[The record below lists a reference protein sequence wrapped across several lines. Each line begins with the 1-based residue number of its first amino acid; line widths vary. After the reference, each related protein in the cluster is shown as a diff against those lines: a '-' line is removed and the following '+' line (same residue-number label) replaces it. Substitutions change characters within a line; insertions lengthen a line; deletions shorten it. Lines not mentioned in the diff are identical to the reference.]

1 MARTLVIPL
10 ARLAKVEPHGPV
22 LLAAG
27 VWARIP
33 TIGLKPLPMTLT
45 RLAPDMRSLAR
56 VLACQVGVASD
67 TGAEQ
72 GAEADESLR
81 MHPSAGAP

>member
-27 VWARIP
+27 VWARIR
-33 TIGLKPLPMTLT
+33 TIGLKPVPMTS
-45 RLAPDMRSLAR
+45 LAPDMCSLAR
-56 VLACQVGVASD
+56 VLARQLGLASD
-67 TGAEQ
+67 TDAEQ
-72 GAEADESLR
+72 GAEADESLQ
-81 MHPSAGAP
+81 MYPSAGTP

>member
-10 ARLAKVEPHGPV
+10 ARLAEVEPHGRV

-27 VWARIP
+27 AWAYIR
-33 TIGLKPLPMTLT
+33 TIGLKPVPMTI
-45 RLAPDMRSLAR
+45 LAPDMRSLAR
-56 VLACQVGVASD
+56 ALAHQVGVASD

-81 MHPSAGAP
+81 MYPSAGAP